1 MKEKLVELLK
11 SKAGFDQP
19 KAEKA
24 VDTFIDY
31 IKANPG
37 EFTTYLEKFKLGAV
51 AGKFE
56 K

>member
-11 SKAGFDQP
+11 LKVGLDQP
-19 KAEKA
+19 KAELA
-24 VDTFIDY
+24 VDTIMQH
-31 IKANPG
+31 ITANPA

-51 AGKFE
+51 AGKIV